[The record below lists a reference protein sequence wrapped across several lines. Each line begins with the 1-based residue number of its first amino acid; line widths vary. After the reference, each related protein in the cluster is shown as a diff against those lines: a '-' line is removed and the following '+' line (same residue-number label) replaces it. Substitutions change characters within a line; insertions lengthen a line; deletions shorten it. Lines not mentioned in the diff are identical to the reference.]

1 MIITPM
7 SWAEVPL
14 GAIVLCEDGVQREI
28 GARRARPG
36 DAEGSVRREL
46 GTDVET
52 RPSSAVTLVVDYDSH
67 VQGFNEAVVA
77 FLRAGFTVE
86 VIPS

>member
-28 GARRARPG
+28 
-36 DAEGSVRREL
+36 